1 MKMIEEMNDRGMA
14 DGGDVMGAWD
24 QNFFSFPKKFTGIS

>member
-1 MKMIEEMNDRGMA
+1 MKMIEEMNDIER

-24 QNFFSFPKKFTGIS
+24 QKIIFSFPKKFTGIS